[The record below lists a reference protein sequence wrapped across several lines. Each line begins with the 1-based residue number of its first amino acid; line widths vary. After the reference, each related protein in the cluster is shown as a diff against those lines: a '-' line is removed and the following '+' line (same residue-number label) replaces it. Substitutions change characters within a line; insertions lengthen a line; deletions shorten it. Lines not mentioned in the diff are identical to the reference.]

1 MRQVNC
7 QGGGN
12 LQLVLIRNNKWRE
25 ALDCEWA
32 WESTAN
38 AMVISSGMFEAI
50 ECQHMRVLTKC
61 KGARPYLIT
70 SRQTFIG
77 IYELS
82 F

>member
-1 MRQVNC
+1 MKQINC
-7 QGGGN
+7 QGNGS
-12 LQLVLIRNNKWRE
+12 LQLILIRIDRGRE

-61 KGARPYLIT
+61 KGARPYLTT
-70 SRQTFIG
+70 SKQTFIG
-77 IYELS
+77 TYELS